1 MLNGICAQ
9 HSDNWYSNNR
19 HPKAFGTDN
28 LPSAFIP
35 SLFTTFAPFIAYVK
49 TWIKYI
55 LQKLFGFQ
63 TYLYVF
69 AKFKIRTLR
78 RDEKEND
85 FFHFLEMLKDGDGM
99 VLDIG
104 ANLGIMTVHLAQ
116 KLPNSMIHAFEPMP
130 DNRAIFKKIVR
141 KYALKNVHFHE
152 FALGDVDGNVQ
163 MILPEKDGAKMQG
176 LSHVKHESITEW
188 NEGEEFEVP
197 IKRLDQLFYDEK
209 IQGIKM
215 DVENFEYFVLN
226 GAKEL
231 LAKYHP
237 IIYTE
242 LWDNENRQ
250 KCFELLKSLGY
261 STFVVNGNERVPF
274 NCDRHDAQNFIFTAN

>member
-1 MLNGICAQ
+1 M
-9 HSDNWYSNNR
+9 
-19 HPKAFGTDN
+19 
-28 LPSAFIP
+28 
-35 SLFTTFAPFIAYVK
+35 K

-69 AKFKIRTLR
+69 AKFKIRTLK

-85 FFHFLEMLKDGDGM
+85 FFHFLSMLKDGEGI

-116 KLPNSMIHAFEPMP
+116 SFPNSTVHAFEPMP
-130 DNRAIFKKIVR
+130 DNRAVFKRIVT
-141 KYALKNVHFHE
+141 KYKLKNVVFHE
-152 FALGDVDGNVQ
+152 IALGDTEGKVQ

-188 NEGEEFEVP
+188 NEGAEFEVP
-197 IKRLDQLFYDEK
+197 IKPLDAIFGDEK

-231 LAKYHP
+231 LMEHKP

-242 LWDNENRQ
+242 LWANENRQ
-250 KCFELLKSLGY
+250 KCFSLLKGLGY
-261 STFVVNGNERVPF
+261 STFAMKDNQLVPF
-274 NCDRHDAQNFIFTAN
+274 NCDDHDVQNFIFTAN